1 MNATTVFLEPL
12 DVLYLRGNKL
22 FGDAGSFGEALVPP
36 WPSVAAGALRSRMLV
51 DAKADPA
58 NSASWPPALGTPEK
72 PASFTVH
79 AFHLARRFADGRV
92 ERLIAPP
99 ADLVIT
105 RANETLSVRRL
116 IPTCVSGG
124 LSSSFELP
132 LVPVLAEAERAK
144 PASGYWL
151 TQAAWQ
157 AYLEG
162 KTPQPHQLHSSSLLW
177 AFDTRVGVGLETNTR
192 SVADG
197 RLFTTQAV
205 ALTQRG
211 RRIEDERV
219 ADFDVGFVASVAGAE
234 VPTSGLVRL
243 GGDGRGA
250 ALHPV
255 KDPLLDIDP
264 TKILA
269 TRRCRIVLTTPGL
282 LAAGWLPTGAE
293 PDERRKDGAVR
304 FALAGV
310 SGWIVCAAVPRF
322 EVVSGWDLARWQPK
336 PALRAAPA
344 GSVYWLELDES
355 VTDEAL
361 RALTERGL
369 WTEEEFEQNP
379 RRAEGFN
386 RFTFALCG
394 QESAHWTS

>member
-12 DVLYLRGNKL
+12 DVLFLRGNRL

-36 WPSVAAGALRSRMLV
+36 WPSVAAGALRSRILADV
-51 DAKADPA
+51 KADPD
-58 NSASWPPALGTPEK
+58 NPETWPPALGTPEK
-72 PASFTVH
+72 PASFTVQ
-79 AFHLARRFADGRV
+79 AFHLARRFADGGV
-92 ERLIAPP
+92 ECLIAPP

-105 RANETLSVRRL
+105 RAKEILSVRRL
-116 IPTCVSGG
+116 IPTRVPGN

-132 LVPVLAEAERAK
+132 LVPVLAEGERAK

-162 KTPQPHQLHSSSLLW
+162 KTPEPCALLSSSLLW
-177 AFDTRVGVGLETNTR
+177 AFDTRVGVGLETSTR

-211 RRIEDERV
+211 RKIKDERV
-219 ADFDVGFVASVAGAE
+219 ADFDVGFVAAVAGAE

-243 GGDGRGA
+243 GGDGRAA

-255 KDPLLDIDP
+255 KKPLPDFDLK
-264 TKILA
+264 KILA
-269 TRRCRIVLTTPGL
+269 TRRCRIVLTSPSL
-282 LAAGWLPTGAE
+282 FANGWLPTGAKPE
-293 PDERRKDGAVR
+293 ERRKDGAVR
-304 FALAGV
+304 FALCGV

-355 VTDEAL
+355 VTHEAL
-361 RALTERGL
+361 CELTECGL
-369 WTEEEFEQNP
+369 WSEEEFEQNP

-386 RFTFALCG
+386 RFTFALWG
-394 QESAHWTS
+394 

>member
-51 DAKADPA
+51 DAKADPT
-58 NSASWPPALGTPEK
+58 NPVSWPPVLGTPEK
-72 PASFTVH
+72 PASFTVQ
-79 AFHLARRFADGRV
+79 AFHLARRFADRRV
-92 ERLIAPP
+92 ECLIAPP

-105 RANETLSVRRL
+105 RADDNLRVRRL
-116 IPTCVSGG
+116 VPTRVPGD

-162 KTPQPHQLHSSSLLW
+162 KTPQPHQLLSSSLLW
-177 AFDTRVGVGLETNTR
+177 ALDTRVGVGLEASTR
-192 SVADG
+192 IVADG
-197 RLFTTQAV
+197 RLFTMQAV

-211 RRIEDERV
+211 RKIKDERV

-255 KDPLLDIDP
+255 NGLLPEVDLQR
-264 TKILA
+264 ILDA
-269 TRRCRIVLTTPGL
+269 RRCRIVLTTPGL
-282 LAAGWLPTGAE
+282 FADGWLPTGAKPE
-293 PDERRKDGAVR
+293 ERREDGAVR

-310 SGWIVCAAVPRF
+310 SGWLVCAAVPRF
-322 EVVSGWDLARWQPK
+322 EVVSGWDLSRWQPK

-355 VTDEAL
+355 VTHEAL
-361 RALTERGL
+361 CELTERGL
-369 WTEEEFEQNP
+369 WSEEEFEQNP

-386 RFTFALCG
+386 RFVFAL
-394 QESAHWTS
+394 WV

>member
-1 MNATTVFLEPL
+1 
-12 DVLYLRGNKL
+12 VLYLRGNKL

-58 NSASWPPALGTPEK
+58 NPASWPPALGTSEK
-72 PASFTVH
+72 PASFTVT
-79 AFHLARRFADGRV
+79 AFHLARRFTDGRV
-92 ERLIAPP
+92 ECLIAPP

-105 RANETLSVRRL
+105 RAKEILSVRRL
-116 IPTCVSGG
+116 LPTRVPAD

-162 KTPQPHQLHSSSLLW
+162 KPPEPCALVSSSSLW
-177 AFDTRVGVGLETNTR
+177 AFDTRVGVGLEASTR

-211 RRIEDERV
+211 RRIKDERV

-255 KDPLLDIDP
+255 KASLPDIDP
-264 TKILA
+264 KKILA
-269 TRRCRIVLTTPGL
+269 TRRCRIVLTSPSLFT
-282 LAAGWLPTGAE
+282 AGWLPAGAKPE
-293 PDERRKDGAVR
+293 ERREDGAVR

-310 SGWIVCAAVPRF
+310 SGWIVCAAVLRS
-322 EVVSGWDLARWQPK
+322 EVVSGWDLSRWQPK

-355 VTDEAL
+355 VTHQAL
-361 RALTERGL
+361 CKLTERGL